1 MKNSTDVL
9 KVYKKFN
16 PSIIKKEL
24 LKKYLSRRNKII
36 IDYLKLPKQNFKNK
50 TVLDL
55 ACGTGEISLS
65 FAMMGAKIYCV
76 DASPIAIKKTKE
88 LFKKYG
94 LEKKLLNTK
103 VSLLEKFNTNE
114 KFDIVNV
121 EGILHHLVKPYL
133 IIKKINK
140 FLKKDSIMILGFL
153 SDYGFFQKFLQ
164 KVIINKFSKNEKE
177 IFKNVKYLFPEGLKR
192 ATNQGRPSDNIIAD
206 MFLNPIVKSLSIKRI
221 LQVTKKNNL
230 VYYSSFPSIETDK
243 IMNLSNENFFSFSQ
257 AFNKNKHSYMFIKL
271 LDHMISNSEKQN
283 TIDNEYLEKR
293 TKKLLKKWELFFK
306 KINIHNYENQKL
318 DLKIFYSDLNKLKND
333 TIKYQKNVSK
343 IKNEK
348 FSDFFTDIIKVF
360 RLKNKKNFK
369 KLKLKNLFK
378 GSEGT
383 PFNYLVFYKI

>member
-1 MKNSTDVL
+1 M
-9 KVYKKFN
+9 
-16 PSIIKKEL
+16 
-24 LKKYLSRRNKII
+24 
-36 IDYLKLPKQNFKNK
+36 
-50 TVLDL
+50 
-55 ACGTGEISLS
+55 
-65 FAMMGAKIYCV
+65 
-76 DASPIAIKKTKE
+76 
-88 LFKKYG
+88 
-94 LEKKLLNTK
+94 
-103 VSLLEKFNTNE
+103 
-114 KFDIVNV
+114 
-121 EGILHHLVKPYL
+121 
-133 IIKKINK
+133 
-140 FLKKDSIMILGFL
+140 
-153 SDYGFFQKFLQ
+153 
-164 KVIINKFSKNEKE
+164 
-177 IFKNVKYLFPEGLKR
+177 FPEGLKR